1 MSSSHPDQN
10 LEKPP
15 LHTARSFPRMES
27 SDASPFART
36 RSRTVQS
43 LTESVDSD
51 ALPLPLSGDDEDQN
65 AGADLFERRDSS
77 ESGAGDDGQQ
87 GDEGSV
93 LSRNIQD
100 QPEELPIELM
110 SLTDRYCE
118 TFPEPCDTNY

>member
-1 MSSSHPDQN
+1 MSSSQPDQS

-15 LHTARSFPRMES
+15 LHTAQSFPRMES
-27 SDASPFART
+27 SDASRFART

-43 LTESVDSD
+43 ESVDSD
-51 ALPLPLSGDDEDQN
+51 ALPLPLSGDDEDQD
-65 AGADLFERRDSS
+65 AGPDLFERRNSS

-87 GDEGSV
+87 CDEGSM

-118 TFPEPCDTNY
+118 TFLEP

>member
-1 MSSSHPDQN
+1 MSSTHSDQN

-15 LHTARSFPRMES
+15 LHTVRSFPRMES
-27 SDASPFART
+27 SDASRFART

-51 ALPLPLSGDDEDQN
+51 AIPLPLSGDDEDQN
-65 AGADLFERRDSS
+65 AGPDLFERRNSS
-77 ESGAGDDGQQ
+77 ESGAGDDGQL
-87 GDEGSV
+87 GDESSV

-110 SLTDRYCE
+110 SLTDRYCR
-118 TFPEPCDTNY
+118 TFPELCDTSY